1 MRWNLCSAA
10 CVALLF
16 GAPAF
21 IEQAKAATV
30 SILSSDPSSTT
41 SGASMSFNPTP
52 DATSGSYG
60 VSSGNSPNQA
70 SSPFTNTSLLYTVL
84 SFGSA
89 GFGSATY
96 DTTTAPVTFSFLW
109 GSPDAFNT
117 VSFLNGS
124 TVVGSY
130 TGTTIGDPFTGQ
142 GFDAITFSISG
153 ITSVVFSNSGQAA
166 FEYADVDPVPLP
178 ATAYMLGGGLAL
190 LGFFAWR
197 KRRVAKEPMA
207 LAAA

>member
-1 MRWNLCSAA
+1 MRWNFCSAA
-10 CVALLF
+10 CAALLF

-21 IEQAKAATV
+21 IDQAKAASV
-30 SILSSDPSSTT
+30 SILSSDPFSTT
-41 SGASMSFNPTP
+41 SGASMSFNPMP

-70 SSPFTNTSLLYTVL
+70 SSPFTNTSLQYTVL

-89 GFGSATY
+89 GPGSATY
-96 DTTTAPVTFSFLW
+96 DTTTAPVQFSFLW
-109 GSPDAFNT
+109 GSPDSFNT
-117 VSFLNGS
+117 VSFLDGT

-130 TGTTIGDPFTGQ
+130 TGTTIGDPFTAQ
-142 GFDAITFSISG
+142 GYDAITFSIAG

-166 FEYADVDPVPLP
+166 FEYADVVPAPLP
-178 ATAYMLGGGLAL
+178 PTVYMLGGGLVL

-197 KRRVAKEPMA
+197 KKRVATEPMA